1 MARRDSIFAL
11 NLGMQTVSLAE
22 FQALPNGGLKLVDF
36 RKSELIVDPVADAT
50 RPMQIETVVKELRDA
65 LKVKAGTRIHVT
77 LPSQSVFSRFVKLP
91 GTTPED
97 VTSIIAFEAQQNVPF
112 PIDDVI
118 WDYQIMGPSR
128 DNMWDVSLVAI
139 KADSLSEVAD
149 AVTRGGLKAWNIEV
163 STSALYNAFR
173 YNYPEASG
181 CSLLID
187 MGSRTT
193 NLIFCEG
200 EKMFSRSIPIAG
212 NSISTAI
219 SKEFNQDITLAERL
233 KVEKGSIGL
242 GGAYAEPED
251 PTAAKLAKVTRN
263 TMTRLHAEIARSIN
277 FYRTTQGGSSPL
289 RVYLCGGSVELP
301 YSIEFFN
308 EKLQVPVD
316 FFNPIKNLIATPE
329 SAAQT
334 ASICSGGLGELV
346 GSALRSLK
354 NCPLEMSLRPLSTI
368 RAQDMGRRAPKLV
381 LSAVFIAL
389 IPLLWFL
396 YFTEATKVLDDKL
409 SKSQKDASAL
419 TTLSANI
426 DKITAE
432 QKALVAETLPFLVKA
447 HERSAWTEILEE
459 LADKIPTR
467 FIWITQLKP
476 VIGTLAPPEDP
487 AKPAA
492 PKGAP
497 TPAPQPPVPAITG
510 VEVNGLYLDNPP
522 NKDGALVIDDFY
534 NKLKAAAD
542 HAAGEKIAYPFS
554 MGEDKSKIIT
564 QRTTPTGENW
574 AYGYTLVLPLAQ
586 PIVLP

>member
-1 MARRDSIFAL
+1 
-11 NLGMQTVSLAE
+11 MQTVSLAE
-22 FQALPNGGLKLVDF
+22 FKALPNGGLKLLAF
-36 RKSELIVDPVADAT
+36 RKSDLIVDPSADAT
-50 RPMQIETVVKELRDA
+50 RPMQIETVVKELRTA
-65 LKVKAGTRIHVT
+65 LKIRAGTRVHVT

-91 GTTPED
+91 GTNPED
-97 VTSIIAFEAQQNVPF
+97 VTSIITFEAQQNVPF

-128 DNMWDVSLVAI
+128 DNIWDVALLAI
-139 KADSLSEVAD
+139 KADSLSEIAD
-149 AVTRGGLKAWNIEV
+149 SISKGGLNAWTIDV
-163 STSALYNAFR
+163 APAAIYNAFR
-173 YNYPEASG
+173 YNYPNASG

-187 MGSRTT
+187 IGSRTT

-200 EKMFSRSIPIAG
+200 DRMYSRSIPIAG
-212 NSISTAI
+212 NSISSAI
-219 SKEFNQDITLAERL
+219 AKEFNQDITLAERL
-233 KVEKGSIGL
+233 KIEKGSIGL

-251 PTAAKLAKVTRN
+251 PASAKIAKVTRN

-277 FYRTTQGGSSPL
+277 FYRTTQGGSSLL
-289 RVYLCGGSVELP
+289 RVYLCGGSTALP
-301 YSIEFFN
+301 YTMEFFT

-316 FFNPIKNLIATPE
+316 FFHPIKNVMATEE
-329 SAAQT
+329 SVAQT
-334 ASICSGGLGELV
+334 TGICSGGLGELV

-354 NCPLEMSLRPLSTI
+354 NCPLEMSLRAPSAI

-381 LSAVFIAL
+381 MSAILVTL
-389 IPLLWFL
+389 MPLLWFI
-396 YFTEATKVLDDKL
+396 YFTKASKVLDDTL
-409 SKSQKDASAL
+409 SKSQKDTSAL
-419 TTLSANI
+419 KTLSANI

-447 HERSAWTEILEE
+447 QERSTWTEILEE

-476 VIGTLAPPEDP
+476 VIGTLTPPEDP

-522 NKDGALVIDDFY
+522 NEKGALVIDDFY
-534 NKLKAAAD
+534 DKLKAAAD

>member
-1 MARRDSIFAL
+1 
-11 NLGMQTVSLAE
+11 
-22 FQALPNGGLKLVDF
+22 
-36 RKSELIVDPVADAT
+36 
-50 RPMQIETVVKELRDA
+50 
-65 LKVKAGTRIHVT
+65 
-77 LPSQSVFSRFVKLP
+77 
-91 GTTPED
+91 
-97 VTSIIAFEAQQNVPF
+97 
-112 PIDDVI
+112 
-118 WDYQIMGPSR
+118 
-128 DNMWDVSLVAI
+128 
-139 KADSLSEVAD
+139 
-149 AVTRGGLKAWNIEV
+149 
-163 STSALYNAFR
+163 
-173 YNYPEASG
+173 
-181 CSLLID
+181 
-187 MGSRTT
+187 
-193 NLIFCEG
+193 
-200 EKMFSRSIPIAG
+200 MFSRSIPIAG

-277 FYRTTQGGSSPL
+277 FYRTTQGGASPL
-289 RVYLCGGSVELP
+289 RVYLCGGCVELP
-301 YSIEFFN
+301 YSIEFFT

-316 FFNPIKNLIATPE
+316 FFNPIKNLIASPE

-334 ASICSGGLGELV
+334 TSICSGGLGELV

-368 RAQDMGRRAPKLV
+368 RAQDMGRRAPKLI
-381 LSAVFIAL
+381 LSAVFLAL

-396 YFTEATKVLDDKL
+396 YFTEATKVLDKRL
-409 SKSQKDASAL
+409 SEEKNKASEITAL
-419 TTLSANI
+419 STNI

-432 QKALVAETLPFLVKA
+432 QKALVAEALPLFVIA

-459 LADKIPTR
+459 LADKIPQR

-476 VIGTLAPPEDP
+476 VIGTLTPPEDP

-497 TPAPQPPVPAITG
+497 TPVPKPPVPAITG

-522 NKDGALVIDDFY
+522 NEKGALVIDDFY
-534 NKLKAAAD
+534 DKLKAAAD
-542 HAAGEKIAYPFS
+542 HAAGENIAYPFS

>member
-22 FQALPNGGLKLVDF
+22 FKALPHGGLKLVDF
-36 RKSELIVDPVADAT
+36 RKSELIADPIADAT
-50 RPMQIETVVKELRDA
+50 RPMQIETVARELRVA
-65 LKVKAGTRIHVT
+65 LKIKKGAHVHVT
-77 LPSQSVFSRFVKLP
+77 IPSQSVFSRFVKLP
-91 GTTPED
+91 GTTPDD

-118 WDYQIMGPSR
+118 WDYQIMGGSR
-128 DNMWDVSLVAI
+128 DNMWDVSLLAI

-149 AVTRGGLKAWNIEV
+149 AVTRGGLNPWNMEV
-163 STSALYNAFR
+163 ATSALYNTFL

-200 EKMFSRSIPIAG
+200 KKMFSRSIPIAG
-212 NSISTAI
+212 NSISAAI
-219 SKEFNQDITLAERL
+219 AKEFNQDITLAERL
-233 KVEKGSIGL
+233 KVEKGSVGL
-242 GGAYAEPED
+242 GGAYAEQED
-251 PTAAKLAKVTRN
+251 PTDAKLAKVTRN

-277 FYRTTQGGSSPL
+277 FYRTSQGGTSPL
-289 RVYLCGGSVELP
+289 RAYLCGGSVELP
-301 YSIEFFN
+301 YSIEFFT

-316 FFNPIKNLIATPE
+316 FFNPIKNVIATEE
-329 SAAQT
+329 SVAQT
-334 ASICSGGLGELV
+334 TNICSGGLGELV

-354 NCPLEMSLRPLSTI
+354 NCPIEMSLQPLSTI
-368 RAQDMGRRAPKLV
+368 RAQDMGRRAPKLI

-396 YFTEATKVLDDKL
+396 YFTEATKVIKDKL
-409 SKSQKDASAL
+409 EKSQKGAEAI
-419 TTLSANI
+419 TTLSKKI
-426 DKITAE
+426 DNITAK
-432 QKALVAETLPFLVKA
+432 QKALIADAMPLLVKA

-467 FIWITQLKP
+467 YIWVSQLKP
-476 VIGTLAPPEDP
+476 VIGTLTPPEDP

-497 TPAPQPPVPAITG
+497 TPAPKPPVPAITG

-522 NKDGALVIDDFY
+522 NEKGALVIDDFY
-534 NKLKAAAD
+534 EKLKAAAD
-542 HAAGEKIAYPFS
+542 HAAGENIAYPFS

-564 QRTTPTGENW
+564 QRTTPTGEHW
-574 AYGYTLVLPLAQ
+574 AYGYTLVLPLKQ
-586 PIVLP
+586 PIALP

>member
-22 FQALPNGGLKLVDF
+22 FNALPNGGLKLVDF
-36 RKSELIVDPVADAT
+36 RKSELIADPSADAT
-50 RPMQIETVVKELRDA
+50 RPMQIETVVRELREA
-65 LKVKAGTRIHVT
+65 LKINKGAHVHIT
-77 LPSQSVFSRFVKLP
+77 IPSQSVFSRFVKLP
-91 GTTPED
+91 GTTPKD
-97 VTSIIAFEAQQNVPF
+97 VISIIAFEAQQNVPF

-118 WDYQIMGPSR
+118 WDYQIMGPIF
-128 DNMWDVSLVAI
+128 DNSWDVSLLAI

-149 AVTRGGLKAWNIEV
+149 AVTHGGLNPWNMEV
-163 STSALYNAFR
+163 ATSALYNAFR
-173 YNYPEASG
+173 YNYPEAIG

-193 NLIFCEG
+193 NLIFCEE

-212 NSISTAI
+212 NSISSAI

-233 KVEKGSIGL
+233 KVEKGSVGL
-242 GGAYAEPED
+242 GGGYAEPED
-251 PTAAKLAKVTRN
+251 PTDAKLAKVTRN

-277 FYRTTQGGSSPL
+277 FYRTSQGGTSPL

-301 YSIEFFN
+301 YSIEFFT

-316 FFNPIKNLIATPE
+316 FFNPIKNVIATEE
-329 SAAQT
+329 SVAQT
-334 ASICSGGLGELV
+334 TNICSGGLGELV

-354 NCPLEMSLRPLSTI
+354 NCPIEMSLRPLNTI
-368 RAQDMGRRAPKLV
+368 RAQDMRRRAPKLI
-381 LSAVFIAL
+381 LSAVFLAL

-396 YFTEATKVLDDKL
+396 YFTEATKVLDERL
-409 SKSQKDASAL
+409 SQEKNKASKI

-432 QKALVAETLPFLVKA
+432 QKALVAETLPLFVKA

-459 LADKIPTR
+459 LADKIPQR

-476 VIGTLAPPEDP
+476 IIGTLTPPEDS

-510 VEVNGLYLDNPP
+510 VEVSGLYLDNPP
-522 NKDGALVIDDFY
+522 NEKGALVIDDFY
-534 NKLKAAAD
+534 DKLKSAAD
-542 HAAGEKIAYPFS
+542 HAAGEKIVYPFS
-554 MGEDKSKIIT
+554 MGGDKSKIIT

>member
-22 FQALPNGGLKLVDF
+22 FNALPNGGLKLVDF
-36 RKSELIVDPVADAT
+36 RKSELIADPTADAT
-50 RPMQIETVVKELRDA
+50 RPMQIETVVRELREA
-65 LKVKAGTRIHVT
+65 LKINKGAHVHVT
-77 LPSQSVFSRFVKLP
+77 IPSQSVFSRFVKLP
-91 GTTPED
+91 GTTPKD
-97 VTSIIAFEAQQNVPF
+97 VISIIAFEAQQNVPF

-118 WDYQIMGPSR
+118 WDYQIMGPIF
-128 DNMWDVSLVAI
+128 DNSWDVSLLAI

-149 AVTRGGLKAWNIEV
+149 AVTRGGLNPWNMEV
-163 STSALYNAFR
+163 ATSALYNTFL

-200 EKMFSRSIPIAG
+200 KKMFSRSIPIAG
-212 NSISTAI
+212 NSISAAI
-219 SKEFNQDITLAERL
+219 AKEFNQDITLAERL
-233 KVEKGSIGL
+233 KVEKGSVGL
-242 GGAYAEPED
+242 GGAYAEQED
-251 PTAAKLAKVTRN
+251 PTDAKLAKVTRN

-277 FYRTTQGGSSPL
+277 FYRTSQGGTSPL
-289 RVYLCGGSVELP
+289 RAYLCGGSVELP
-301 YSIEFFN
+301 YSIEFFT

-316 FFNPIKNLIATPE
+316 FFNPIKNVIATEE
-329 SAAQT
+329 SVAQT
-334 ASICSGGLGELV
+334 TNICSGGLGELV

-354 NCPLEMSLRPLSTI
+354 NCPIEMSLQPLSTI
-368 RAQDMGRRAPKLV
+368 RAQDMGRRAPKLI

-396 YFTEATKVLDDKL
+396 YFTEATKVIKDKL
-409 SKSQKDASAL
+409 EKSQKGAEAI
-419 TTLSANI
+419 TTLSKKI
-426 DKITAE
+426 DNITAK
-432 QKALVAETLPFLVKA
+432 QKALIADAMPLLVKA

-467 FIWITQLKP
+467 YIWVSQLKP
-476 VIGTLAPPEDP
+476 VIGTLTPPEDP

-497 TPAPQPPVPAITG
+497 TPAPKPPVPAITG

-522 NKDGALVIDDFY
+522 NEKGALVIDDFY
-534 NKLKAAAD
+534 EKLKAAAD
-542 HAAGEKIAYPFS
+542 HAAGENIAYPFS

-564 QRTTPTGENW
+564 QRTTPTGEHW
-574 AYGYTLVLPLAQ
+574 AYGYTLVLPLKQ
-586 PIVLP
+586 PIALP